1 VETDFGSQLVPIGRI
16 LKTIGYQGGLL
27 VDTYP
32 GLETTWSLIDKCLMQ
47 IDGVWAPFFMVSKEE
62 KSEGVLV
69 IFEDLEDNKLAKS
82 LIHQEVFVLQSQI
95 MIGIAET
102 EESEEINTWIGFTIH
117 DLHTDFSAVISRIE
131 EMPSQLLAFVEF
143 NGKEIALPLAE
154 ELIVGLDPVQ
164 KSVTLDLP
172 DGILEL

>member
-1 VETDFGSQLVPIGRI
+1 VDTNFASQLVPIGRI

-32 GLETTWSLIDKCLMQ
+32 GLEPTWTAIDKCLMQ

-69 IFEDLEDNKLAKS
+69 IFEDLGDNKLAKS
-82 LIHQEVFVLQSQI
+82 LIHQEVFVLQNQI
-95 MIGIAET
+95 RTSSAEN
-102 EESEEINTWIGFTIH
+102 EEPDELNTWIGFTIQDH
-117 DLHTDFSAVISRIE
+117 HTDFSAVISRIE
-131 EMPSQLLAFVEF
+131 EMPSQLLAFVDF
-143 NGKEIALPLAE
+143 NGKEIAIPLAE
-154 ELIVGLDPVQ
+154 ELIVDLDPVQ